1 MSSKQ
6 QQKSVDLIEFC
17 TNSGDNMDVLDKP
30 NTGVVQKMV
39 MSETASASLI
49 ATAVAKLTT
58 SSVTTTAPSVT
69 NSALNKSESDSI
81 SSNQK
86 SDNVT
91 GTTDTVI
98 ITTTMSSTTKA
109 AAAAPLN
116 EPIQLNPS
124 QESSDSDVKDV
135 QSEVSDLSSI
145 SDSDSSDKTN
155 ECENS
160 LIYIRDVS
168 KGSYLEEMH
177 EVPLSNT
184 PIDLEQEEE
193 TEEVDHLSPL
203 IMDNHTVLEHREL
216 FKESLNNLKEFH
228 PGASHYR
235 TTSLTDSTK
244 DSPAT
249 SDSDSRIFSSFEQRR
264 DSNESAQHDYSSD
277 AVSSDENAKDSCDV
291 QQSMAKL
298 HTNKEHHQEIKSDD
312 EDDDEPIE
320 IPTDEMSEKIVQQVE
335 FYFSNEN
342 ILKDAFL
349 LKHVRRNKEGFVSL
363 KLISSFKRVR
373 QLTKDWRVVGYAIK
387 LKSKIIE
394 VNDLGTK
401 IRRLEALP
409 VFDETMP
416 SRTVVATDLPIDKVT
431 IEKVSEIFSKFGE
444 IALIRILHA
453 GGQIPPDVRQF
464 MNKYPELHQKEC
476 AFVEYTESKSARNAM
491 AMETEMHLYEMV
503 APKKKTGKKASVSK
517 LIESYIYANT
527 PHTESERSR
536 PPSSA
541 ANNTDFK
548 LRRNSSNFYVKPEHL
563 CNNLPS
569 SNPQSVS
576 PTMQMHQHVPSL
588 QSPRKYSF
596 NNDNCEH
603 FGRRVSNTMMGN
615 NDLSRKYSSCSEGYS
630 SCSEMSRR
638 TSNCS
643 DMSRRTSN
651 CSDGPM
657 FNRRLSGCSD
667 FCACSRRSS
676 QCSSDQ
682 FRRISQCSDH
692 NRRFSN
698 TSMNYDRR
706 MSNGSDGGRRI
717 SFDGDYDRKISVGS
731 NGCDHYRKISGT
743 YDSMPRKYSNGD
755 LRKVSVDS
763 GYERKFSNS
772 SMNEYG
778 SSPRSRSNSF
788 LMNTNK
794 NSENLVRTPIG
805 PDGSKGFSTRA
816 RKVGQVVVPV

>member
-1 MSSKQ
+1 M
-6 QQKSVDLIEFC
+6 C
-17 TNSGDNMDVLDKP
+17 TEKE
-30 NTGVVQKMV
+30 
-39 MSETASASLI
+39 SET
-49 ATAVAKLTT
+49 
-58 SSVTTTAPSVT
+58 
-69 NSALNKSESDSI
+69 
-81 SSNQK
+81 
-86 SDNVT
+86 
-91 GTTDTVI
+91 
-98 ITTTMSSTTKA
+98 
-109 AAAAPLN
+109 
-116 EPIQLNPS
+116 
-124 QESSDSDVKDV
+124 
-135 QSEVSDLSSI
+135 SDLSSG
-145 SDSDSSDKTN
+145 SDTDSDKVNERDNLVYIHDQSKT
-155 ECENS
+155 
-160 LIYIRDVS
+160 
-168 KGSYLEEMH
+168 YLDEVH
-177 EVPLSNT
+177 EVPLSTT
-184 PIDLEQEEE
+184 PIDIEAEEE
-193 TEEVDHLSPL
+193 TEEIDHLSPL

-235 TTSLTDSTK
+235 TSSLSTESK
-244 DSPAT
+244 DSAT
-249 SDSDSRIFSSFEQRR
+249 DSDSRSISSFERRR
-264 DSNESAQHDYSSD
+264 DSSESTHHDYSSD
-277 AVSSDENAKDSCDV
+277 AVSSDENTKDSCDV
-291 QQSMAKL
+291 QQSTNNL
-298 HTNKEHHQEIKSDD
+298 HNKEKDDHQIKSDD
-312 EDDDEPIE
+312 EDTEPIE
-320 IPTDEMSEKIVQQVE
+320 IPTDEMAEKIVTQVE

-387 LKSKIIE
+387 LKSKNIE

-401 IRRLEALP
+401 IRRMEALP

-416 SRTVVATDLPIDKVT
+416 SRTVVATDLPFDKVT

-464 MNKYPELHQKEC
+464 INKYPELHQKEC
-476 AFVEYTESKSARNAM
+476 AFVEFTESKSARNAM
-491 AMETEMHLYEMV
+491 GMETEMHLYEMV

-517 LIESYIYANT
+517 LIESYLYANAS
-527 PHTESERSR
+527 HSDTERNR
-536 PPSSA
+536 PA
-541 ANNTDFK
+541 ANTDYK
-548 LRRNSSNFYVKPEHL
+548 LRRNSSNFYVKPDHV
-563 CNNLPS
+563 CNNMQS
-569 SNPQSVS
+569 QNPQSVS
-576 PTMQMHQHVPSL
+576 PTQMHHQQPMP
-588 QSPRKYSF
+588 SPRKYSF
-596 NNDNCEH
+596 NNENCEH
-603 FGRRVSNTMMGN
+603 FGRRLSNTMIGS
-615 NDLSRKYSSCSEGYS
+615 NDLSRKYSNCSEGYS

-643 DMSRRTSN
+643 DISRRTSN

-676 QCSSDQ
+676 QCSDQ

-698 TSMNYDRR
+698 TSMNFDRR

-717 SFDGDYDRKISVGS
+717 SFDGDYDRKMSAGS
-731 NGCDHYRKISGT
+731 NGCEHYRKISGT
-743 YDSMPRKYSNGD
+743 YDAMSRKYSNGD

-788 LMNTNK
+788 LINVNK
-794 NSENLVRTPIG
+794 SENLVRTPIG